1 MLRSLTRLVQA
12 RDLDLD
18 GKPRS
23 DKATRFAF
31 QKLTPEE
38 SKARATES
46 FNRIALLKTYI
57 DKQYWTEAQN
67 EARARRC
74 ARSLRPVASVLCS
87 CLSLL
92 LASLSDAST
101 PCSCAAR
108 WARCALT

>member
-1 MLRSLTRLVQA
+1 MVQA

-38 SKARATES
+38 SKARALES

-57 DKQYWTEAQN
+57 DKQYWTEAAN

-74 ARSLRPVASVLCS
+74 SPVFA
-87 CLSLL
+87 
-92 LASLSDAST
+92 
-101 PCSCAAR
+101 PICAA
-108 WARCALT
+108 LL